1 MAVVIQGMPHTEI
14 SALVL
19 TAVRS
24 GGMTTGR
31 YGSILGPMA
40 RQILAHAA
48 LK

>member
-24 GGMTTGR
+24 GGISTGR
-31 YGSILGPMA
+31 NGSILGPMG
-40 RQILAHAA
+40 RQTLAHAA